1 MGAGSWSVG
10 CVVTSPSYTRA
21 VLSSPRPPPGSRL
34 PRTPHPLCITRHGHH
49 APRTSHTTDITPTPK
64 SHHRSA
70 KKGADLGAGERSR
83 AIGGGLGEGR
93 EELRTRVEEP
103 KQGTHPHNEATLTP
117 VATPAIVRIV
127 THPRPDSRSR
137 EPQRTKRVFDRKL
150 SAA

>member
-1 MGAGSWSVG
+1 VRRHISIIHACSVIVNSPVSWE
-10 CVVTSPSYTRA
+10 SPA
-21 VLSSPRPPPGSRL
+21 PNPSPPVY
-34 PRTPHPLCITRHGHH
+34 H